1 MLDVSAPERHP
12 ERPPDGKRRQK
23 KSTDAVDPER
33 KEDTESPEAA
43 KTLHNILQADYS
55 CYVKSWRETVERKN
69 IKIDKEKKHGQ
80 IRKIN
85 WNDVA
90 SKAKFNQVS
99 RPSGPFLCTL
109 WEDAKGE
116 LWCISGQHTVLAIE
130 ECVKERRAQGLSL
143 EEWHNVVHADILR
156 YDTPLMIRRK
166 IAGHSQERTEAVTP
180 LSLADTAANLVMT
193 NLDEPPIPD
202 INAFDVRILDVLEMC
217 AKVSRAH
224 FDDDKYKVF
233 SLCFPVLPCA
243 AHH

>member
-1 MLDVSAPERHP
+1 MSDGSPPERHS

-23 KSTDAVDPER
+23 KSTEAVDPEP

-55 CYVKSWRETVERKN
+55 YYVKSWRETVERKN

-116 LWCISGQHTVLAIE
+116 LWCISGQHTVLAIDPE
-130 ECVKERRAQGLSL
+130 FGGYYRERPEVQPGAVAILAFVRKEGTAVGSVPGLVPYAAGDRVAQVMVGGRSA
-143 EEWHNVVHADILR
+143 EDE
-156 YDTPLMIRRK
+156 
-166 IAGHSQERTEAVTP
+166 ERTVP
-180 LSLADTAANLVMT
+180 
-193 NLDEPPIPD
+193 
-202 INAFDVRILDVLEMC
+202 
-217 AKVSRAH
+217 AH
-224 FDDDKYKVF
+224 FDSHYDPHPRSV
-233 SLCFPVLPCA
+233 SPRA
-243 AHH
+243 ARHR